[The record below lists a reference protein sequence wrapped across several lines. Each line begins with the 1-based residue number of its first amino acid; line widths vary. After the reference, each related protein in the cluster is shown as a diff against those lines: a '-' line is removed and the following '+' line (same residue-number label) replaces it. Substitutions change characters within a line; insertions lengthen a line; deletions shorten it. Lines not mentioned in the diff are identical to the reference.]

1 MKAGTLVY
9 SDSMDDSVSENIGD
23 LDKKQLRLEH
33 STGWLLLAKHDSVC
47 IIIDALLGLP
57 PQSELN
63 KTELAEH
70 AGVSRQSVTDHIDL
84 LLALDVLEA
93 VPDTSPTRY
102 RMPDSAVVKELFELN
117 SALNAATMHNDPP
130 DSYGSD

>member
-1 MKAGTLVY
+1 MSSNLGTDDEPTDLKTKAQ
-9 SDSMDDSVSENIGD
+9 S
-23 LDKKQLRLEH
+23 RLEH
-33 STGWLLLAKHDSVC
+33 STGWLELTKHDSVP
-47 IIIDALLGLP
+47 IIIDALLCLP
-57 PQSELN
+57 PRKEFN

-70 AGVSRQSVTDHIDL
+70 AGVSRQSVTNHIDL

-102 RMPDSAVVKELFELN
+102 RMPKSAVVKELFELN
-117 SALNAATMHNDPP
+117 SALNAAGMENDPP